1 MSQLAMMSERQPR
14 WQIFLFPFL
23 ISDRSLSGSSHIE
36 FKPTFDPNLNPYSG
50 QV

>member
-23 ISDRSLSGSSHIE
+23 ISDRSPSGSLE

>member
-14 WQIFLFPFL
+14 WQIFLFPFV

-36 FKPTFDPNLNPYSG
+36 FKATFDPNLNPYSG
-50 QV
+50 